1 MPLKSITKGEGSVL
15 KIATAQRRPIKF
27 TVSFYVRLTGLPP
40 GAVDKGDQAIIEQQ
54 LLLCCRDFYASR
66 CDTAWAMNS
75 GPTGSVMVSRRIRS
89 ISVLAEA
96 SSDQPITSSTGCNW
110 SG

>member
-1 MPLKSITKGEGSVL
+1 MPLKSITKGEGNVL

-66 CDTAWAMNS
+66 CDTACRR
-75 GPTGSVMVSRRIRS
+75 GHEFGSDRIGNGF
-89 ISVLAEA
+89 AQ
-96 SSDQPITSSTGCNW
+96 DPIDLGL
-110 SG
+110 G